1 MKYKIEKKTTHYLNQ
16 TGSKFSIVDTVKYY
30 IKYQRK
36 LFGIFPYWRYYE
48 TENCMYH
55 GCVKYPIVFHSL
67 EDAEEFATK
76 YLCKGITHDTIIEET
91 VKEFQC

>member
-1 MKYKIEKKTTHYLNQ
+1 MKYIIEKKTTHQLCR
-16 TGSKFSIVDTVKYY
+16 TESKFSIVDTVKYY

-48 TENCMYH
+48 TENCMYRH
-55 GCVKYPIVFHSL
+55 CLEVPLVFHSL
-67 EDAEEFATK
+67 EAAEEFATK
-76 YLCKGITHDTIIEET
+76 YVCKGILPNTVTEET